1 MGRIVNIKAV
11 ISRTTERDSM
21 GSPYIHESYRTF
33 SFSASTALVA
43 AIDWVKGQC
52 PEIVDMLIY
61 EPETV
66 AAQQE
71 RY

>member
-1 MGRIVNIKAV
+1 MGRIVNIKVV

-21 GSPYIHESYRTF
+21 GAPYIHESYRTF
-33 SFSASTALVA
+33 TFGAATTLVA
-43 AIDWVKGQC
+43 AIDWVRSQC
-52 PEIVDMLIY
+52 PEIVDMIIY

>member
-1 MGRIVNIKAV
+1 MGRIVNIKVV
-11 ISRTTERDSM
+11 ISRTTERDFM

-33 SFSASTALVA
+33 TFGADTTMIA
-43 AIDWVKGQC
+43 AIDWVKSQC

>member
-1 MGRIVNIKAV
+1 
-11 ISRTTERDSM
+11 M

-33 SFSASTALVA
+33 SFSASTTLVA